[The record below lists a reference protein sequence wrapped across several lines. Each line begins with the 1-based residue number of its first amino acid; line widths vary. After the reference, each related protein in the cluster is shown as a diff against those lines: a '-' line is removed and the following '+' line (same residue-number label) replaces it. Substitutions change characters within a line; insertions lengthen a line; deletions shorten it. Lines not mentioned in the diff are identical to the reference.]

1 MTGAYEICARPELAS
16 NLALSCASSVHDG
29 SQSPISAMKLPLPA
43 TTFPILELSHKDA
56 GVLEGVAHHLVQEGM
71 AQFHEH
77 AVLRQ
82 GVVDPKIWK
91 KVRSREQVTVYK
103 EHNVAAVMDESG
115 NVSVMP
121 MLLATGTVQGS
132 LDDVMYGVL
141 SHSTDSMRIRSAYM
155 EDGLADAMLLASI
168 VKPTEADPLRSLSL
182 KWAMKDH
189 PAIRATKIKPR
200 DVVYLEATGIAM
212 TNHGDRIG
220 YELMHSVQL
229 PSIRELEDMGI
240 VRANISF
247 CYMYQQISESEVA
260 VFMKGI
266 LNVFGSIPASTT
278 TNAAADS
285 LVSIVRSAHC
295 AKMKKLMWL
304 MRTVEPTDKSQ
315 RLPSACCVCK
325 QSLVAS
331 ITKQCCA
338 CQERTCARCYAKHKL
353 NFIQPHK
360 PNVATQAKLV
370 FCTRCE
376 RRATDT
382 STMEVAA
389 QDVQDGPAVVVR
401 MADHSHELS
410 LSSRGT
416 STTSSIK
423 K

>member
-1 MTGAYEICARPELAS
+1 
-16 NLALSCASSVHDG
+16 
-29 SQSPISAMKLPLPA
+29 MKLPLPA
-43 TTFPILELSHKDA
+43 NTFPRLELSHKDA
-56 GVLEGVAHHLVQEGM
+56 GVLEGVAHHFVQEGM

-82 GVVDPKIWK
+82 GLVDPTVWK

-115 NVSVMP
+115 KIAVMP
-121 MLLATGTVQGS
+121 MLLATGTLQGS

-141 SHSTDSMRIRSAYM
+141 SHSTDSMRIRTAYT
-155 EDGLADAMLLASI
+155 EDGLADGMLLASI

-189 PAIRATKIKPR
+189 PAIRAPKIKPR

-212 TNHGDRIG
+212 TDHGDRIG
-220 YELMHSVQL
+220 YQLMHSVQL
-229 PSIRELEDMGI
+229 PAIRELEDQGV

-247 CYMYQQISESEVA
+247 CYMYQQISENVVT

-266 LNVFGSIPASTT
+266 MNVFGSIPASATT
-278 TNAAADS
+278 SAAADS
-285 LVSIVRSAHC
+285 VVSVVRSTHC

-304 MRTVEPTDKSQ
+304 MRTVEPTDKSE

-353 NFIQPHK
+353 NFVQPHK
-360 PNVATQAKLV
+360 PNVTTQVKLA
-370 FCTRCE
+370 FCMRCE
-376 RRATDT
+376 RRAADT
-382 STMEVAA
+382 STMDVAA
-389 QDVQDGPAVVVR
+389 QDVQDGPVAAVR
-401 MADHSHELS
+401 MGDYSHGLS
-410 LSSRGT
+410 LSSRGV
-416 STTSSIK
+416 SATSSIK